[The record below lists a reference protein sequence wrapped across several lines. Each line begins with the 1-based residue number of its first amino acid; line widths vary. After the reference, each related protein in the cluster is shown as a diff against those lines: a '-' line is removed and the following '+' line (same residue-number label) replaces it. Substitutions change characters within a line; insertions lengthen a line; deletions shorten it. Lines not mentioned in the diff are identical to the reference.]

1 MNKDIKKKL
10 KKITAVVSALAL
22 VTSSTVFANAF
33 EKRNNKVPTYEVER
47 IAGKDRYET
56 SDKIA
61 LELDKNFSLKY
72 TFIASGE
79 DFPDALSAGEVA
91 SEVSA
96 PIILTKK
103 SQLYKG
109 RYVDDILHKVRGIY
123 VIGGKSSISDK
134 VFNELKYMHAST
146 KRANGKDRFAT
157 STRVSVIPLEITGN
171 PGGPDEF
178 ASYDGYSYPDALV
191 AAPFVYIRNAVYNSN
206 KIPLIAVKENPNTEV
221 NTMVFGG
228 TLAKGKEQY
237 RFAGKDRYETAVKVA
252 KGIKDIAKI
261 DVDTVVI
268 ASGENYPDA
277 LTAAPLAG
285 ANFAPILLTKKD
297 VIPQSTM
304 DYIKQ
309 TKTIK
314 RVIIVGG
321 KTSVSEEIEKQLK
334 GIISQRQSENEGK
347 KAEET
352 VKVEENKKEDTTNKD
367 KKDEKVANPTDKKDN
382 TINDKEKN
390 SK

>member
-1 MNKDIKKKL
+1 MKNKLIK
-10 KKITAVVSALAL
+10 IASVISAFAL
-22 VTSSTVFANAF
+22 VISSTVYANAF
-33 EKRNNKVPTYEVER
+33 ERRDNKPTSYGITR
-47 IAGKDRYET
+47 ISGKNRYET
-56 SDKIA
+56 SELIA
-61 LELDKNFSLKY
+61 KELQKNFKIDYL
-72 TFIASGE
+72 FITSGE
-79 DFPDALSAGEVA
+79 DYPDALSAGELA
-91 SEVSA
+91 CELNA
-96 PIILTKK
+96 PVLLSPKNKLYNQDFAIDLK
-103 SQLYKG
+103 S
-109 RYVDDILHKVRGIY
+109 RVRGVY
-123 VIGGKSSISDK
+123 LIGGKDSVSDNIL
-134 VFNELKYMHAST
+134 NELDYFAKTT
-146 KRANGKDRFAT
+146 KRVSGKDRFKT
-157 STRVSVIPLEITGN
+157 SELVSTIFIDVHKNFGST
-171 PGGPDEF
+171 DEF
-178 ASYDGYSYPDALV
+178 SSYDGYLYPDALV
-191 AAPFVYIRNAVYNSN
+191 AAPFVYIKNTVDNNFR
-206 KIPLIAVKENPNTEV
+206 PLIAVKENPNTEV

-304 DYIKQ
+304 DYIKE

-334 GIISQRQSENEGK
+334 GIITQRQSENEGK
-347 KAEET
+347 KTEET
-352 VKVEENKKEDTTNKD
+352 AKAENKKKEDTLNKD
-367 KKDEKVANPTDKKDN
+367 KKDEKVANPTDKNDN
-382 TINDKEKN
+382 ATN
-390 SK
+390 SNMNNKF